1 MEKEFILI
9 TFGSIG
15 KETEI
20 LPEFISSCG
29 KSASCG
35 MMSVTTFKSTS
46 EKEEIAEALTSGDVK
61 FVLFER
67 GDSVSNYPDEV
78 KVFMD
83 TMHPEE
89 FITSKNN
96 KQTAKKLSV
105 EDQLKNAVENQDF
118 ELAAILRD
126 RLNIKLNLC
135 NF

>member
-83 TMHPEE
+83 TLHPEE
-89 FITSKNN
+89 FIASKN
-96 KQTAKKLSV
+96 KPAAKKLSV

-126 RLNIKLNLC
+126 RLNIKA
-135 NF
+135 